1 MSPALLLPIA
11 ARNFL
16 FRCWERLTVS
26 RLLLICSSLVA
37 LQFALLLL
45 LLLAGCSSSDG
56 HPSAPIRTAPLL
68 APTPTQTLPNP
79 SAKWPQDPQPPQQVA
94 GPLGALGVLSAWG
107 FSRRLRRRIKGG
119 R

>member
-1 MSPALLLPIA
+1 MWPLLLPIA
-11 ARNFL
+11 AAAL
-16 FRCWERLTVS
+16 ALGLLTQ
-26 RLLLICSSLVA
+26 CEDNHA
-37 LQFALLLL
+37 
-45 LLLAGCSSSDG
+45 
-56 HPSAPIRTAPLL
+56 PTPIRTAPLL

-119 R
+119 GRWM